1 MDYRKQLQD
10 ENVCVFWRKKKLTF
24 SSHFTF
30 SPKYFSSFLH
40 NLLFWLYFF
49 LLLLYSGSFSMWQ
62 FHFVWQICL
71 RLQSQR
77 ANTEEAKKKGKP
89 TFEIGTYIEQRG
101 KRERM
106 KEKKVVKKKMLR
118 VKRIFIFHQVC
129 LLWNFYLTL

>member
-10 ENVCVFWRKKKLTF
+10 ENVCVFWRKKNWLFLHILLLARNTF
-24 SSHFTF
+24 RRLYTIYFSDFTF
-30 SPKYFSSFLH
+30 FCCCCILV
-40 NLLFWLYFF
+40 LFPCGNSILFGKFAWGYKVRERTQKKL
-49 LLLLYSGSFSMWQ
+49 
-62 FHFVWQICL
+62 
-71 RLQSQR
+71 
-77 ANTEEAKKKGKP
+77 KKKGKP